1 MKTKEKRTTTRFVK
15 RVKDEDQDEEKINF
29 NSIQLSLYKELNKL
43 RQDPKSYIPLIKEQ
57 MKLIKKNNILLK
69 TDSS

>member
-15 RVKDEDQDEEKINF
+15 RVKDEDQDEENINF

-57 MKLIKKNNILLK
+57 MKLIKKNNILQKKIQL
-69 TDSS
+69 